1 MIGNSFKY
9 CLSGAIEVTLRS
21 TRAEAVISVKDT
33 GVGIPSE
40 ELSKIFERYV
50 LVALVSIWANTDL
63 SLLIYRFH
71 RVDSTSRATTGTGIG
86 LALTLEIV
94 KVLGGTMEVQS
105 EVGVGSTFS

>member
-1 MIGNSFKY
+1 M
-9 CLSGAIEVTLRS
+9 LSIH
-21 TRAEAVISVKDT
+21 
-33 GVGIPSE
+33 
-40 ELSKIFERYV
+40 
-50 LVALVSIWANTDL
+50 
-63 SLLIYRFH
+63 RFH